1 VIEKTTLALY
11 PLRSFAMFVQ
21 KFCIDRQMIS
31 HELDS
36 ALFCGKHTGWNS
48 RHREFPSVLAQ
59 WEMVTT
65 SPSTQHEQWRI
76 EKDWYEDHYVVV
88 GDGLI
93 DESEVE
99 IVSVKS

>member
-11 PLRSFAMFVQ
+11 PLRSFAIFVQ

-65 SPSTQHEQWRI
+65 STNSGASRRMGTRTTMSLLEMA
-76 EKDWYEDHYVVV
+76 
-88 GDGLI
+88 
-93 DESEVE
+93 S
-99 IVSVKS
+99 